1 MSQDKEQGRSGVMRR
16 IGWVVATLL
25 TAGSSAAAQDA
36 AHYPNQL
43 VRIVVPFS
51 AGSNTDGQAR
61 IIADKLTELWKQQV
75 IVENRP
81 GVAGTASV
89 AKSAPDGYTLMLTS
103 SGHPVANVITRSAPF
118 DPVKDF
124 AGITQVSAISAAFVV
139 PPDLPANN
147 VKELIALAQKSPG
160 KLNFASAGTAST
172 S

>member
-1 MSQDKEQGRSGVMRR
+1 MMNRLVVCFGLLGVVGVSPLFARVQDDAQPDGASYRS
-16 IGWVVATLL
+16 
-25 TAGSSAAAQDA
+25 
-36 AHYPNQL
+36 QL

-51 AGSNTDGQAR
+51 AGSNTDSQAR
-61 IIADKLTELWKQQV
+61 IIADKLSELWKQQV

-89 AKSAPDGYTLMLTS
+89 AKAPADGTTLMLTS

-124 AGITQVSAISAAFVV
+124 AGVTQ
-139 PPDLPANN
+139 
-147 VKELIALAQKSPG
+147 
-160 KLNFASAGTAST
+160 TT